1 MDKKFK
7 VSFLTSSF
15 LHSKKKKK
23 NFIKVEVS

>member
-1 MDKKFK
+1 MDKRFK

-15 LHSKKKKK
+15 LYSKKKK